1 MFLAK
6 LLSRL
11 LHPIFIPTITLAIIS
26 TKFLNIIILS
36 NQLNIIIIGTVI
48 FTLLFPLL
56 SILYLLFTKR
66 IKSLQIEEKEERILP
81 ILFTI
86 IWMLIGYYFL
96 GNILEYAPVVNSI
109 YLGMIATLGITLLIT
124 KYWKISL
131 HMAAI
136 GGCFGVFLNLQY
148 IYGGVINYVIFI
160 LILSGLLGY
169 SRAILKAHNMRQIY
183 SGFLLGVL
191 ILVGF
196 ISYL

>member
-160 LILSGLLGY
+160 LILSGFLGY

-191 ILVGF
+191 MLVGF

>member
-136 GGCFGVFLNLQY
+136 GGCFGVFLNLQH

-191 ILVGF
+191 ILMSF

>member
-36 NQLNIIIIGTVI
+36 NQLKIIIIGTMI

-56 SILYLLFTKR
+56 SILYLLVTKR

-136 GGCFGVFLNLQY
+136 GGCFGVFLNIQY

-169 SRAILKAHNMRQIY
+169 SRAILKAHNMQQIY

-191 ILVGF
+191 MLVSF

>member
-11 LHPIFIPTITLAIIS
+11 LHPIFVPTITLAIIS

-56 SILYLLFTKR
+56 SILYLLFSKR

-183 SGFLLGVL
+183 SGFLLGVFM
-191 ILVGF
+191 LVSF

>member
-136 GGCFGVFLNLQY
+136 GGCFGVFINLQY

-191 ILVGF
+191 MLVGF

>member
-191 ILVGF
+191 MLVGF

>member
-96 GNILEYAPVVNSI
+96 GNILEYAPIVNSI

-169 SRAILKAHNMRQIY
+169 SRVILKAHNMRQIY
-183 SGFLLGVL
+183 SGFLLGVFM
-191 ILVGF
+191 LVSF

>member
-1 MFLAK
+1 MLLAK

-11 LHPIFIPTITLAIIS
+11 LHPVFIPTITLAIIS
-26 TKFLNIIILS
+26 TKFLNVIILS

-66 IKSLQIEEKEERILP
+66 IKNLQIEEKEERILP
-81 ILFTI
+81 ILITI

-96 GNILEYAPVVNSI
+96 NSILEYAPIVKSI
-109 YLGMIATLGITLLIT
+109 YLGMITTLVITLFIT

-136 GGCFGVFLNLQY
+136 GGCWGVFLNLQY
-148 IYGGVINYVIFI
+148 IYGGVINYVILI
-160 LILSGLLGY
+160 LILSGFLGY

-183 SGFLLGVL
+183 SGFFLGVFM
-191 ILVGF
+191 LVSF

>member
-1 MFLAK
+1 MA
-6 LLSRL
+6 
-11 LHPIFIPTITLAIIS
+11 
-26 TKFLNIIILS
+26 
-36 NQLNIIIIGTVI
+36 
-48 FTLLFPLL
+48 
-56 SILYLLFTKR
+56 FTKR

-81 ILFTI
+81 ILITI

-160 LILSGLLGY
+160 LILSGFLGY
-169 SRAILKAHNMRQIY
+169 SRAILKAHNMQQIY
-183 SGFLLGVL
+183 SGFFLGVFM
-191 ILVGF
+191 LVSF

>member
-183 SGFLLGVL
+183 SGFLLGVFM
-191 ILVGF
+191 LVSF
-196 ISYL
+196 ITYL

>member
-169 SRAILKAHNMRQIY
+169 SRAILKAHNMQQIY

-191 ILVGF
+191 MLVIF
-196 ISYL
+196 VSYL

>member
-36 NQLNIIIIGTVI
+36 NQLNIIIVGTVI

-183 SGFLLGVL
+183 SGFVLGVL
-191 ILVGF
+191 MLVGF

>member
-136 GGCFGVFLNLQY
+136 GGCFGVFLSLQY

-169 SRAILKAHNMRQIY
+169 SRAILKAHNMQQIY

-191 ILVGF
+191 MLVSF
-196 ISYL
+196 VSYL

>member
-183 SGFLLGVL
+183 SGFLLGVFM
-191 ILVGF
+191 LVGF

>member
-6 LLSRL
+6 LLSRI

-191 ILVGF
+191 MLVGF

>member
-169 SRAILKAHNMRQIY
+169 SRAVLKAHNMRQIY
-183 SGFLLGVL
+183 SGFFLGVFM
-191 ILVGF
+191 LVSF

>member
-56 SILYLLFTKR
+56 SILFLLFTKR

-191 ILVGF
+191 MLVGF

>member
-148 IYGGVINYVIFI
+148 IYGGVINYVIFT

-191 ILVGF
+191 MLVSF
-196 ISYL
+196 VSYL

>member
-1 MFLAK
+1 MLLAK

-11 LHPIFIPTITLAIIS
+11 LHPVFIPTITLAIIS
-26 TKFLNIIILS
+26 TKFLNVIILS

-81 ILFTI
+81 ILITI

-96 GNILEYAPVVNSI
+96 NSILEYAPIVKSI
-109 YLGMIATLGITLLIT
+109 YLGMITTLVITLFIT

-136 GGCFGVFLNLQY
+136 GGCWGVFLNLQY
-148 IYGGVINYVIFI
+148 IYGGVINYVILI
-160 LILSGLLGY
+160 LILSGFLGY
-169 SRAILKAHNMRQIY
+169 SRTILKAHNMRQIY
-183 SGFLLGVL
+183 SGFFLGVFM
-191 ILVGF
+191 LVSF

>member
-36 NQLNIIIIGTVI
+36 NQLKIIIIGTMI

-56 SILYLLFTKR
+56 SILYLLVTKR

-136 GGCFGVFLNLQY
+136 GGCFGVFLSLQY
-148 IYGGVINYVIFI
+148 IYGGVVNYVIFI

-191 ILVGF
+191 MLVSF

>member
-183 SGFLLGVL
+183 SGFLLGVFLSL
-191 ILVGF
+191 IH
-196 ISYL
+196 I

>member
-160 LILSGLLGY
+160 LIISGLLGY

-183 SGFLLGVL
+183 SGFFLGVL
-191 ILVGF
+191 MLVSF

>member
-11 LHPIFIPTITLAIIS
+11 LHPIFMPTITLAIIS

-183 SGFLLGVL
+183 SGFLLGVFM
-191 ILVGF
+191 LVSF

>member
-48 FTLLFPLL
+48 FTFLFPLL

-96 GNILEYAPVVNSI
+96 GNILKYAPVVNSI

-191 ILVGF
+191 MLVGF

>member
-1 MFLAK
+1 MLLAK

-11 LHPIFIPTITLAIIS
+11 LHPVFIPTITLAIIS

-191 ILVGF
+191 MLVSF
-196 ISYL
+196 VSYL

>member
-96 GNILEYAPVVNSI
+96 GNILEYAPIVNSI

-136 GGCFGVFLNLQY
+136 GGCLGVFLNLQY

-169 SRAILKAHNMRQIY
+169 SRAILKAHNMQQIY

-191 ILVGF
+191 MLVSF
-196 ISYL
+196 VSYL

>member
-1 MFLAK
+1 MLLAK

-11 LHPIFIPTITLAIIS
+11 LHPVFIPTITLAIIS
-26 TKFLNIIILS
+26 TKFLNVIILS

-81 ILFTI
+81 ILITI
-86 IWMLIGYYFL
+86 IWMLIGFYFL
-96 GNILEYAPVVNSI
+96 NSILEYAPIVKSI
-109 YLGMIATLGITLLIT
+109 YLGMITTLVITLFIT

-136 GGCFGVFLNLQY
+136 GGCWGVFLNLQY
-148 IYGGVINYVIFI
+148 IYGGVMNYVILI
-160 LILSGLLGY
+160 LILSGFLGY

-183 SGFLLGVL
+183 SGFFLGVFM
-191 ILVGF
+191 LVSF

>member
-1 MFLAK
+1 MLLAK

-11 LHPIFIPTITLAIIS
+11 LHPVFIPTITLAIIS
-26 TKFLNIIILS
+26 TKFLNVIILS

-81 ILFTI
+81 ILITI

-96 GNILEYAPVVNSI
+96 NSILEYAPIVKSI
-109 YLGMIATLGITLLIT
+109 YLGMITTLVITLFIT

-136 GGCFGVFLNLQY
+136 GGCWGVFLNLQY
-148 IYGGVINYVIFI
+148 IYGGVINYVILI
-160 LILSGLLGY
+160 LILSGFLGY

-183 SGFLLGVL
+183 SGFFLGVFM
-191 ILVGF
+191 LVSF
-196 ISYL
+196 ISCL

>member
-36 NQLNIIIIGTVI
+36 NQLKIIIIGTMI

-56 SILYLLFTKR
+56 SILYLLVTKR

-148 IYGGVINYVIFI
+148 IYGGVINHVIFI

-191 ILVGF
+191 MLVSF

>member
-11 LHPIFIPTITLAIIS
+11 LHPIFVPTITLAIIS

-56 SILYLLFTKR
+56 SILYLLITKR

-191 ILVGF
+191 MLVGF

>member
-1 MFLAK
+1 MLLAK

-11 LHPIFIPTITLAIIS
+11 LHPVFIPTITLAIIS
-26 TKFLNIIILS
+26 TKFLNVIILS

-81 ILFTI
+81 ILITI

-96 GNILEYAPVVNSI
+96 NSILEYAPIVKSI
-109 YLGMIATLGITLLIT
+109 YLGMITTLVITLFIT

-136 GGCFGVFLNLQY
+136 GGCWGVFLNLQY
-148 IYGGVINYVIFI
+148 IYGGVMNYVILI
-160 LILSGLLGY
+160 LILSGFLGY

-183 SGFLLGVL
+183 SGFFLGVFM
-191 ILVGF
+191 LVSF

>member
-11 LHPIFIPTITLAIIS
+11 LHPIFMPTITLAIIS

-191 ILVGF
+191 MLVGF

>member
-11 LHPIFIPTITLAIIS
+11 LHPIFIPTITLSIIS
-26 TKFLNIIILS
+26 IKFVNIIILS
-36 NQLNIIIIGTVI
+36 NQLDIIIIGVMI

-56 SILYLLFTKR
+56 SILYLLYTDR
-66 IKSLQIEEKEERILP
+66 IKSLQIEERKERILP
-81 ILFTI
+81 ITITI

-96 GNILEYAPVVNSI
+96 ANILDYAPRIKTI
-109 YLGMIATLGITLLIT
+109 YLGMIATLFTTLLIT

-136 GGCFGVFLNLQY
+136 GGCFGVFLAIQS
-148 IYGGVINYVIFI
+148 IYGGVINYVILI
-160 LILSGLLGY
+160 LMLSGLLGY
-169 SRAILKAHNMRQIY
+169 SRAILKAHNMQQIY
-183 SGFLLGVL
+183 SGFCLGVFMM
-191 ILVGF
+191 IVF

>member
-169 SRAILKAHNMRQIY
+169 SRTILKAHNMRQIY
-183 SGFLLGVL
+183 SGFLLGVFM
-191 ILVGF
+191 LVGF

>member
-109 YLGMIATLGITLLIT
+109 YLGMVATLGVTLLIT

-136 GGCFGVFLNLQY
+136 GGCFGVFLNLEY

-183 SGFLLGVL
+183 SGFLLGVFM
-191 ILVGF
+191 LVSF

>member
-36 NQLNIIIIGTVI
+36 NQLNIVIIGTVI

-81 ILFTI
+81 IIFTI

-183 SGFLLGVL
+183 SGFLLGVFM
-191 ILVGF
+191 LVCF